1 MQRRFPI
8 AVLVALTISAGR
20 LVFATPNANAVI
32 DCVNTAEVTLAIPRS
47 DRISLD
53 VHASDT
59 TWLDLQESGAEIELT
74 GAVAGASFN
83 EVTVP
88 PRLGYFFL
96 EMHGNNT
103 LQVRRILAS
112 AAPARL
118 HAKLHCSP
126 TASDRARIV
135 WFGRAALI
143 SQQLMPVS
151 RGIPTDD
158 LLGDITKLSAD
169 AVAADELALTQHLR
183 AQALFAGAR
192 TTAAIAAFAQ
202 AESAWLAIGDNAR
215 ALAARVGRVEE
226 LQRSGQYQAAQD
238 LSKINFS
245 IGPDDQYFSERL
257 RAARC
262 LALRYLGA
270 LDQAV
275 ACYEASITGF
285 TNNDERTEHA
295 SMLLDLA
302 EVLRYQGSHDRAQGY
317 AQQGLLLAEGPDAPI
332 LHGRAYLL
340 LADLALEHGDVAT
353 ALRQFDSAI
362 SEFSSVH
369 ASRWEANAMLRVASL
384 YSQFGVLDDS
394 YAFVEAALSRLSEQD
409 APARFAAAKIALA
422 RVDLRAGQNDDALRS
437 VRAAEA
443 IYARLKMPAEL
454 DLCHTLLARLQLENN
469 DVAAAEKLVD
479 AASEHTKLN
488 THEWQ
493 LIAIRTAIAAAHLPV
508 AQRLLDQL
516 RPAPLS
522 WAHRIEFA
530 ELNATWSARSGDRDK
545 ALQILTTAATNIHA
559 AAFDMRHPL
568 MAELLVRQITP
579 LRSLAIE
586 LLLEQ
591 RESASGDDIAAV
603 DRDTAQAA
611 WQWINLLSAPRA
623 PADANDSSRNPS
635 TRLDELIGHELLASS
650 NHRDDA
656 SATAMGRE
664 LLAILSNGSPHIASK
679 DPAISRPLQT
689 LQQGLAAEAV
699 FVSFLDA
706 GPRGAMLWI
715 SRDQARLLAAPSSK
729 QLRDATEK
737 LLLLVSSP
745 GNSLEQIHLAG
756 DVIAAKLFATAPMTS
771 APTKLLVDAD
781 SDIGLLPWPILRW
794 REGDEELVE
803 NSSINLVHVRANCC
817 VDSSSP
823 TSRVHVF
830 VSAQQATAT
839 ASPELPQLPMA
850 SSEPDFITTSLL
862 NSQHKVV
869 AKSMNSRDALL
880 AALNQSGDWVHIAGH
895 GTAGSAHIG
904 FSGVWLEP
912 ETAGAAPGFLGELD
926 VLGRGSRSDLVV
938 LDACQLGRR
947 TNDSVRPSMSFADA
961 TAHAGAKHVV
971 AALWPTSDSAA
982 ALWVPTFYADMASSN
997 APDVGAALHK
1007 AQLRLRSSRSFHH
1020 PFYWASLM
1028 HIESI

>member
-1 MQRRFPI
+1 MQRRLLI
-8 AVLVALTISAGR
+8 DLLLALMISAAR
-20 LVFATPNANAVI
+20 SVFASPSANAAI
-32 DCVNTAEVTLAIPRS
+32 DCANATEVTLAIPRT
-47 DRISLD
+47 DRVALD
-53 VHASDT
+53 VHAGDT
-59 TWLDLQESGAEIELT
+59 TWLELQEFGAEIEVSGTL
-74 GAVAGASFN
+74 AGTSIN

-96 EMHGNNT
+96 EMHGSNT
-103 LQVRRILAS
+103 LQVRRRSAS

-118 HAKLHCSP
+118 RAKLHCTP
-126 TASDRARIV
+126 TASDQARIV

-143 SQQLMPVS
+143 SQQLMPVP
-151 RGIPTDD
+151 RGISTDD
-158 LLGDITKLSAD
+158 LLRDITGLNAE
-169 AVAADELALTQHLR
+169 AVAPDEVALVQHLR

-202 AESAWLAIGDNAR
+202 AESSWLAVGENSR

-238 LSKINFS
+238 LSKIDFS
-245 IGPDDQYFSERL
+245 TTPDDQYFSERL
-257 RAARC
+257 RAVRC

-270 LDQAV
+270 FDQAV
-275 ACYEASITGF
+275 ACYEASIARF
-285 TNNDERTEHA
+285 TNDDERTEHA

-302 EVLRYQGSHDRAQGY
+302 DVLRYQGVHDRAQGY

-340 LADLALEHGDVAT
+340 LADLALERGDVAT
-353 ALRQFDSAI
+353 ALSQFENAI
-362 SEFSSVH
+362 SEFSSAH

-384 YSQFGVLDDS
+384 YSQFGVLDDA

-422 RVDLRAGQNDDALRS
+422 RIDLRAGHDDDALRS

-443 IYARLKMPAEL
+443 IYARLQMPAEL
-454 DLCHTLLARLQLENN
+454 DLSHTLLARLQIGIN
-469 DVAAAEKLVD
+469 DIAAAEKLVN
-479 AASEHTKLN
+479 AVSEHTKLN

-493 LIAIRTAIAAAHLPV
+493 LIAVRVAIAAGHLPA
-508 AQRLLDQL
+508 AQHLLDQL
-516 RPAPLS
+516 RLAPLS

-530 ELNATWSARSGDRDK
+530 ELDATWSARSGDRGK
-545 ALQILTTAATNIHA
+545 ALQILTQAATDIHA
-559 AAFDMRHPL
+559 AAFDMRNPL

-579 LRSLAIE
+579 LRALAIE

-591 RESASGDDIAAV
+591 RESASNDDAAAV
-603 DRDTAQAA
+603 DHDTAQAA
-611 WQWINLLSAPRA
+611 WRWINLLSAPRA
-623 PADANDSSRNPS
+623 TADANDSSRNPT
-635 TRLDELIGHELLASS
+635 TRLDELIEHELLAVP

-656 SATAMGRE
+656 AATAMGRE
-664 LLAILSNGSPHIASK
+664 LLAILSNGSS
-679 DPAISRPLQT
+679 PAARRSPVTSRPLHT
-689 LQQGLAAEAV
+689 LQQGLAGDAL

-706 GPRGAMLWI
+706 GARGAMLWV
-715 SRDQARLLAAPSSK
+715 SHDQAHLLAAPSSK
-729 QLRDATEK
+729 QLRESSEK
-737 LLLLVSSP
+737 LLALVSSP

-756 DVIAAKLFATAPMTS
+756 DVIAAKLFATAPMKS
-771 APTKLLVDAD
+771 APAQLFVDAD
-781 SDIGLLPWPILRW
+781 SDIGMLPWPILRW
-794 REGDEELVE
+794 RDGAEELVE
-803 NSSINLVHVRANCC
+803 SSNINLVHVRTHCC
-817 VDSSSP
+817 ADSP
-823 TSRVHVF
+823 AAMSRVHVF
-830 VSAQQATAT
+830 VSTQQTT
-839 ASPELPQLPMA
+839 ASAGLPPLPMA
-850 SSEPDFITTSLL
+850 SSEPDFIATSLL

-869 AKSMNSRDALL
+869 TESMNNRDTLL

-895 GTAGSAHIG
+895 GTAGAGHIG

-912 ETAGAAPGFLGELD
+912 ETAGAIPGFLGELD

-947 TNDSVRPSMSFADA
+947 VNDNVRPSMSFADA
-961 TAHAGAKHVV
+961 TARAGARHVV

-982 ALWVPTFYADMASSN
+982 ALWVPAFYTDMASSN

-1007 AQLRLRSSRSFHH
+1007 AQLRLRSSRIFHH

>member
-1 MQRRFPI
+1 MQSRSSV
-8 AVLVALTISAGR
+8 ALLLALTISASR
-20 LVFATPNANAVI
+20 LVLATPSANAVI
-32 DCVNTAEVTLAIPRS
+32 DCANTIEMTLAIPRA
-47 DRISLD
+47 DRIALD
-53 VHASDT
+53 VHAGDT
-59 TWLDLQESGAEIELT
+59 TWLELQESGAEIELT
-74 GAVAGASFN
+74 GAPAATSIA

-96 EMHGNNT
+96 EMRGNNT
-103 LQVRRILAS
+103 LQVRRISAS

-135 WFGRAALI
+135 WFGRAALV
-143 SQQLMPVS
+143 SQQLMPLI

-158 LLGDITKLSAD
+158 LLGDINKLGTD
-169 AVAADELALTQHLR
+169 AVVADEIALTQHLR
-183 AQALFAGAR
+183 AQALFAAAR

-202 AESAWLAIGDNAR
+202 AESSWLALGDNAR

-245 IGPDDQYFSERL
+245 IAPDDQYFYERL

-270 LDQAV
+270 LDRAV
-275 ACYEASITGF
+275 ACYEASIAGF
-285 TNNDERTEHA
+285 TNDDERTEHA

-302 EVLRYQGSHDRAQGY
+302 DVLRYQGSYDRAQRY
-317 AQQGLLLAEGPDAPI
+317 AQQALLLAEGPDAPI

-340 LADLALEHGDVAT
+340 LADLALERGDVAT
-353 ALRQFDSAI
+353 ALSQFDRAI
-362 SEFSSVH
+362 SEFSSMH

-384 YSQFGVLDDS
+384 YSQFGALDDA

-422 RVDLRAGQNDDALRS
+422 RIDLRASHDDDALRS
-437 VRAAEA
+437 VRATEA

-454 DLCHTLLARLQLENN
+454 DLCHTLLARLQLGSN
-469 DVAAAEKLVD
+469 DVGAAEKLVD
-479 AASEHTKLN
+479 DASEHTKLN

-493 LIAIRTAIAAAHLPV
+493 LIAIRTAIAAAHLPS

-516 RPAPLS
+516 RAAPLS
-522 WAHRIEFA
+522 WAQRIEFA
-530 ELNATWSARSGDRDK
+530 ELDATWSARSGDRGK
-545 ALQILTTAATNIHA
+545 ALQILTHAATNIHT
-559 AAFDMRHPL
+559 AAFAIRNPL
-568 MAELLVRQITP
+568 LAELLVRQITP

-591 RESASGDDIAAV
+591 RESTSNDDIAAV
-603 DRDTAQAA
+603 DRTIAQAS

-623 PADANDSSRNPS
+623 PAHANDSSRNPS
-635 TRLDELIGHELLASS
+635 TRLDELIAHELLASS
-650 NHRDDA
+650 NHRDA

-664 LLAILSNGSPHIASK
+664 LLAILSNGTSHIASE
-679 DPAISRPLQT
+679 DPMTSRPLQT
-689 LQQGLAAEAV
+689 LQQGLAADAV

-706 GPRGAMLWI
+706 GARGAMLWI
-715 SRDQARLLAAPSSK
+715 SHDQAHLLAAPSSK

-737 LLLLVSSP
+737 LLALVSSP
-745 GNSLEQIHLAG
+745 GNSLEQIHRAG
-756 DVIAAKLFATAPMTS
+756 DVIGAKLFATAPMES
-771 APTKLLVDAD
+771 APAQLLVDAD
-781 SDIGLLPWPILRW
+781 SDLGLLPWPILRW
-794 REGDEELVE
+794 REGAEELVE
-803 NSSINLVHVRANCC
+803 TSSINLLHVRANCC
-817 VDSSSP
+817 VDSSIP

-830 VSAQQATAT
+830 VSAQQATAS
-839 ASPELPQLPMA
+839 AGLPQLPMA
-850 SSEPDFITTSLL
+850 SSEPDFIATALL
-862 NSQHKVV
+862 NSQHKAVTEN
-869 AKSMNSRDALL
+869 MNSRDTLL

-895 GTAGSAHIG
+895 GTAGSSHIG

-961 TAHAGAKHVV
+961 TARAGARHVV
-971 AALWPTSDSAA
+971 AALWPTSDSAT
-982 ALWVPTFYADMASSN
+982 ALWVPTFYTDMASSD
-997 APDVGAALHK
+997 APDVGASLHK